1 MEKKLVDRYGRE
13 VYNLRIS
20 VTNSCN
26 LNCIYCHREGHI
38 PDENE
43 MTVDEIERIVK
54 IAADLGFYEVKIT
67 GGEPLVR
74 RDIVEIVSR
83 IASDDRIKDLS
94 MTTNGTLLYKYAEDL
109 KEAGLNRI
117 NVTLD
122 TLRQHV
128 YNFITRTNSYS
139 IEEIKKGIKK
149 AVEVGLNP
157 VKINVVY
164 LKGLTEDIWEIF
176 EFSKSVGAILQVIEL
191 IPSNVNNEF
200 YKNFHS
206 SLNELE
212 MKLESMAEL
221 TYFRTK
227 NKRRVFKIDGGLI
240 ETVRPMHNSDFCMNC
255 HRLRVT
261 SDGKLKPCLMR
272 DDNLVDIITPIRNGV
287 DDGTLRKIFYKAI
300 SLREPFFKPKIKLKS
315 RE

>member
-1 MEKKLVDRYGRE
+1 
-13 VYNLRIS
+13 
-20 VTNSCN
+20 
-26 LNCIYCHREGHI
+26 
-38 PDENE
+38 
-43 MTVDEIERIVK
+43 
-54 IAADLGFYEVKIT
+54 IT

-74 RDIVEIVSR
+74 KDIIEVVRR
-83 IASDDRIKDLS
+83 IASDGRIKDLS

-109 KEAGLNRI
+109 KEAGLDRI

-122 TLRQHV
+122 TLRQDV
-128 YNFITRTNSYS
+128 YNFITRTTSYS
-139 IEEIKKGIKK
+139 IEGIKEGIKK

-164 LKGLTEDIWEIF
+164 LKGLTGNIWEIF

-200 YKNFHS
+200 YRSFHS
-206 SLNELE
+206 GLSELE
-212 MKLESMAEL
+212 MKLERMAES

-227 NKRRVFKIDGGLI
+227 NKRRVFKINGGLI

-272 DDNLVDIITPIRNGV
+272 DDNLVDIITPMRNGA
-287 DDGTLRKIFYKAI
+287 DDRMLKKIFYKAI
-300 SLREPFFKPKIKLKS
+300 SLREPFFKPKINLKS
-315 RE
+315 IE